1 MGAGLRLRE
10 SRTECTG
17 EQAAQMSYAEVALHG
32 QLKAAQSGLHH
43 LAYARQGERK
53 AGSTRA
59 QVYTSPAF
67 SSGFV
72 LALEQQALQFPF
84 ERQ

>member
-1 MGAGLRLRE
+1 MGAGPRLRE

-17 EQAAQMSYAEVALHG
+17 EQAAQMSCAEAALHG
-32 QLKAAQSGLHH
+32 QLKAARSGLHH
-43 LAYARQGERK
+43 SAYARQGERK

-59 QVYTSPAF
+59 QADTSPAF
-67 SSGFV
+67 PSGFV